1 MAGSRRRAREIALQI
16 LYLVDA
22 NPELTA
28 EQAMQLYFGSLASP
42 AGGGEEGVSSS
53 GESFDRQLTDDI
65 VRGVVERRSG
75 IDELLG
81 RVSRTWRL
89 ERMARL
95 DRNVLRLAVWELQ
108 HSPDVPMEVVI
119 NEAVDLARR
128 FGSAEAP
135 AFVNGILDSAAVAL
149 SRSAGS

>member
-16 LYLVDA
+16 LYLADA

-28 EQAMQLYFGSLASP
+28 AEALTLYFNSLAAAA
-42 AGGGEEGVSSS
+42 AGEDSAAEP
-53 GESFDRQLTDDI
+53 SFDKQLTDAI
-65 VRGVVERRSG
+65 VRGVVEHRAAL
-75 IDELLG
+75 DELLG
-81 RVSRTWRL
+81 RVSRSWRI

-95 DRNVLRLAVWELQ
+95 DRNVLRLALWELQ

-119 NEAVDLARR
+119 NEAVDLAKR

-135 AFVNGILDSAAVAL
+135 AFVNGILDSAATAL
-149 SRSAGS
+149 SRGR